1 MLIPTTFA
9 VIEIIEG
16 AGLLIYP
23 LGICSFAMVFIICE
37 RTYAL
42 RTNVVMP
49 QDLVDAIIENKP
61 YSGGKHSVLARIL
74 DFAEDHEQDADAV
87 KAFARLEI
95 NRMERG
101 IPYLDIIY
109 AAGPLLG
116 LTGTVTGLLRVFSQ
130 INAETGL
137 PDPVAFTKGV
147 ALALSATVIGLSVA
161 IPALVGG
168 GYLQRK
174 VENYAVRIDSL
185 LERINSRRSSSRVAR
200 EPVVESVR

>member
-1 MLIPTTFA
+1 MLISTGFA
-9 VIEIIEG
+9 VIEIING

-23 LGICSFAMVFIICE
+23 LGICSVAMVFIICE

-49 QDLVDAIIENKP
+49 QDLVDAIVQNKP

-74 DFAEDHEQDADAV
+74 DFAEEHQHDEDAV

-101 IPYLDIIY
+101 IPYLDVIY
-109 AAGPLLG
+109 ATGPLLG

-130 INAETGL
+130 ISPDTGL

-147 ALALSATVIGLSVA
+147 ALALSATVIGLTIA

-185 LERINSRRSSSRVAR
+185 LERINSRHKTSRAA
-200 EPVVESVR
+200 VESAASLR

>member
-1 MLIPTTFA
+1 MLLA
-9 VIEIIEG
+9 VGIDIFKG

-23 LGICSFAMVFIICE
+23 LALCSIALLFIVCE
-37 RTYAL
+37 RAFAL
-42 RTNVVMP
+42 RRTAVMP
-49 QDLVDAIIENKP
+49 NDLVDALVGGKP
-61 YSGGKHSVLARIL
+61 ISGGRHSVLARIVE
-74 DFAEDHEQDADAV
+74 FAERHPGDEGAT

-109 AAGPLLG
+109 AAAPLIG
-116 LTGTVTGLLRVFSQ
+116 LTGTVTGLLQVFSQ
-130 INAETGL
+130 ISPETGL

-147 ALALSATVIGLSVA
+147 ALALSATVIGLSIA

-174 VENYAVRIDSL
+174 IENYAAQLDVL
-185 LERINSRRSSSRVAR
+185 LERLFAR
-200 EPVVESVR
+200 APGESVAS